1 MKKTLAIVLMVLCLV
16 FMVTSCS
23 KTETSASTTTTTTT
37 TTTPAKTETTTT
49 AAPEKA
55 ETATATAPAKTETAT
70 AVVEKPST
78 AVFATAS
85 FGMKFSPFFAATAYD
100 QDIVDMTQLSILAA
114 DRGGA
119 IIYNGIEGETHSYN
133 GTDYFYQ
140 GAGDVEVVQNEDGT
154 VDYKLTMRDDIV
166 FSDGTPATIDDVIF
180 SIYVLC
186 DPTYDG
192 SSTIYAQPII
202 GMDEYYNSMKS
213 ADSLLLAAGR
223 DNTDFSLW
231 TKETQD
237 KFWADMDKA
246 GVAFAQEIIDYVVA
260 NYASSYSQSYL
271 GVDASA
277 VYADPSLQVK
287 LGMFMW
293 GYDSAWFEG
302 ATAADYWNA
311 ILNNYGGDI
320 ILATETETA
329 GSTIFQVLASVS
341 DNAYS
346 YGISTGDDVKSIA
359 GIEKTGKYTMTIPM
373 ESFDATSIY
382 NMAFYIVPLH
392 YYGDPSLYNGVD
404 SFGFKKGDLSGVR
417 SKTTQPLG
425 AGAYVFESYQNG
437 VVTLKANPYYFLGEP
452 KIDTFLFQES
462 TDSDYVPG
470 IVTGTF
476 DIATPSINDATLL
489 AIRDANSNDDLVGDT
504 LTTYLVDYRGY
515 GYLGINANLVKV
527 GEDSGSEESKDL
539 RKAFMTLFSVYR
551 DTVINSYY
559 GDRASVIQY
568 PISNTSW
575 AAPQPTDAGY
585 QIAYSTDV
593 DGNAIY
599 SSSMNDEEKYEAALE
614 AAIGFLKAA
623 GYTWDESTG
632 KFTAAPEG
640 AKMVY
645 EVLIPGSGEQ
655 DHPAYGVA
663 VSASEAL
670 SKIGITLMVNDC
682 TSTTW
687 NNALEANTAEM
698 WAAAWQ
704 STVDPDM
711 YQVYHS
717 SNANGMNTN
726 SNHYQITDDKL
737 DELIIEGRTSSDTDF
752 RKATY
757 KEAMEVI
764 MDWGVELPLYQRKD
778 CTVVSTIRI
787 NTETM
792 PKDMTPY
799 WGWNAEVDTLET
811 K

>member
-1 MKKTLAIVLMVLCLV
+1 MKKTLAIVLMVLCTLSV
-16 FMVTSCS
+16 FAQGQ
-23 KTETSASTTTTTTT
+23 TETTPAVKPSTTTT
-37 TTTPAKTETTTT
+37 
-49 AAPEKA
+49 
-55 ETATATAPAKTETAT
+55 TAPAKTEAP
-70 AVVEKPST
+70 AVVAKPTT

-100 QDIVDMTQLSILAA
+100 QDIVDVTQLGLLAA

-119 IIYNGIEGETHSYN
+119 IIYNGIKGETHSYN
-133 GTDYFYQ
+133 GTDYFYE
-140 GAGDVEVVQNEDGT
+140 GAGDVEVVQNADGT
-154 VDYKLTMRDDIV
+154 VDYKLTMRDDIK

-180 SIYVLC
+180 GIYVLS

-192 SSTIYAQPII
+192 SSTLYAQPII

-213 ADSLLLAAGR
+213 ADSLILAAGK
-223 DNTDFSLW
+223 DNTDYSLW

-246 GVAFAQEIIDYVVA
+246 GEAFAQEIVDYVVA
-260 NYASSYSQSYL
+260 NYATDYSQSYL
-271 GVDASA
+271 GVDPSA
-277 VYADPSLQVK
+277 VYADPALQLK
-287 LGMFMW
+287 LGMMLW
-293 GYDSAWFEG
+293 GYGDAWKEG
-302 ATAADYWNA
+302 ATVADYWNA
-311 ILNNYGGDI
+311 ILAAYDNDI
-320 ILATETETA
+320 LAATETETA
-329 GSTIFQVLASVS
+329 GSTIYQCLASVS
-341 DNAYS
+341 GNAYN
-346 YGISTGDDVKSIA
+346 YGISTGDDVKSIS
-359 GIEKTGKYTMTIPM
+359 GIEKTGKYTMTVHM
-373 ESFDATSIY
+373 SSFDATSIY
-382 NMAFYIVPLH
+382 NMSFTIAPLH

-425 AGAYVFESYQNG
+425 AGPYVFESYQNG
-437 VVTLKANPYYFLGEP
+437 VVTLKANPYYYLGQP
-452 KIDTFLFQES
+452 DIDTLLFQES

-476 DIATPSINDATLL
+476 DIATPSINDATVM
-489 AIRDANSNDDLVGDT
+489 AIKDANSNGELVGNT

-515 GYLGINANLVKV
+515 GYLGINANLVSV
-527 GEDSGSEESKDL
+527 GGESGSDASKNL

-585 QIAYSTDV
+585 KIAYSTDV
-593 DGNAIY
+593 DGNSIY
-599 SSSMNDEEKYEAALE
+599 SASMNDEQKYEAALN
-614 AAIGFLKAA
+614 AAVGFLKAA
-623 GYTWDESTG
+623 GYTWDDAAG

-645 EVLIPGSGEQ
+645 EILIPGSGEQ
-655 DHPAYGVA
+655 DHPAYGIA
-663 VSASEAL
+663 VNASEAL
-670 SKIGITLMVNDC
+670 SKIGITLQVNDC

-698 WAAAWQ
+698 WVAAWQ

-717 SNANGMNTN
+717 SNANGQNTN
-726 SNHYQITDDKL
+726 SNHYQITDDQL

-757 KEAMEVI
+757 KAAMEII
-764 MDWGVELPLYQRKD
+764 MDWGVELPTYQRKD

-799 WGWNAEVDTLET
+799 WGWDAEIDTLAT
-811 K
+811 N